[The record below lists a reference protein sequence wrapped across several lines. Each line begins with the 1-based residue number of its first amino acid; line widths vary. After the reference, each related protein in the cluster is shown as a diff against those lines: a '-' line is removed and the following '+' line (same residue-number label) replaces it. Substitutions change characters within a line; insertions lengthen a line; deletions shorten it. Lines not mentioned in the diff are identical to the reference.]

1 MLVVARFRVE
11 EGKAPEFVEQADAAL
26 AALAARPGYRSGDLG
41 RATDDRTLWALV
53 TRWDGVGDYR
63 RALSA
68 YDVRVSAV
76 PLLSAAVD
84 EPSAY
89 EIIVGEGAA
98 TPNTEKSRGAE
109 SPGG

>member
-1 MLVVARFRVE
+1 MLVVVRFRVE
-11 EGKAPEFVEQADAAL
+11 EGEAPVFVERARAAM

-68 YDVRVSAV
+68 YDVRAGAL

-89 EIIVGEGAA
+89 EILIGEGAA
-98 TPNTEKSRGAE
+98 TPNTEKPRGAE
-109 SPGG
+109 QPHS

>member
-11 EGKAPEFVEQADAAL
+11 EGEAPAFVEHAGAAL

-68 YDVRVSAV
+68 YDVRVGAV
-76 PLLSAAVD
+76 PLLSAAID

-89 EIIVGEGAA
+89 EVVIGEGAA
-98 TPNTEKSRGAE
+98 TPNTEKPRGAE
-109 SPGG
+109 PPHG

>member
-1 MLVVARFRVE
+1 MLVVARFRLE
-11 EGKAPEFVEQADAAL
+11 EGEAPAFVEQARAAL

-68 YDVRVSAV
+68 YDVRVEAL
-76 PLLSAAVD
+76 PLLSAAMD

-89 EIIVGEGAA
+89 EVVIGEGAT
-98 TPNTEKSRGAE
+98 TPNTEKPRGAE
-109 SPGG
+109 QPHG